1 MEWVRER
8 DLLIAQTL
16 AFVESV
22 TGKKPDAAPD
32 IRARDTKPRIEAA
45 PIDAI
50 EIAKPPAGVQCNVQ
64 APRTNISSDFRS
76 EIQARVASFH
86 AHQQRFHREREEYF
100 RATLAR
106 MRVATGNDSAP
117 AQQRK

>member
-22 TGKKPDAAPD
+22 TGKKPDATPD
-32 IRARDTKPRIEAA
+32 IRARDTKPRIEAT
-45 PIDAI
+45 PIDPI
-50 EIAKPPAGVQCNVQ
+50 EIAKPPAGVQFNVQ
-64 APRTNISSDFRS
+64 ASRTSISSDFRS
-76 EIQARVASFH
+76 EIQTRVASFR
-86 AHQQRFHREREEYF
+86 AHQERFHREREEYF

-106 MRVATGNDSAP
+106 MRVATGSDSAP
-117 AQQRK
+117 APQRK

>member
-22 TGKKPDAAPD
+22 TGKKPDAKPD

-45 PIDAI
+45 PI
-50 EIAKPPAGVQCNVQ
+50 EIAEPPAGVQFNTQ
-64 APRTNISSDFRS
+64 ASRTSISSDFRS
-76 EIQARVASFH
+76 EIQTRVASFR

-106 MRVATGNDSAP
+106 MRVATGSDSAP
-117 AQQRK
+117 APRRK